1 MSSLRLLLVPMLLAA
16 VAVPALAA
24 DSDPVTEHR
33 LAVRFSRVPDG
44 LTEHGRF
51 HGADIL
57 AVDQALGFVVVSTSD
72 EHGFRGRAAQDAS
85 VRSVEDDSVQK
96 MVAFAS
102 NDPLYSTQYGPALVG
117 APAARDLATSA
128 APAICV
134 LDTGVR
140 MTHQD
145 LAASYA
151 GGIDLVNGD
160 SDPSDDH
167 GHGTHVAGIAAAI
180 ANNAVGVV
188 GIAPSPL
195 LAVKVLDANG
205 DGSMSTVASG
215 IRWCVD
221 NGAKVISMSLGGTAG
236 SAVAQD
242 AVDYAWSH
250 GVVLAAAA
258 GNGNSCVDC
267 VSYPAKYA
275 NTIAVGCVDQYKAFC
290 SFASTGPEVDLAAP
304 GNAIQSTWWTGDAA
318 YQRAGGTSMSTPH
331 VAGAAALVWAA
342 HPDWSNAQV
351 RQALESSA
359 QDVATAGKDAK
370 TGFGL
375 VRADLAIAQSPSAPA
390 PPPAPAPAPSAGV
403 ALSPASQSKSVVK
416 GGSVAYTFQV
426 QNTGSANDTVAVSL
440 SGLKSGWSASLS
452 ASSLSLAPG
461 ATASVTLTVTAPAKP
476 GSMSLAITAASGLDP
491 MVKAS
496 GSAQTTA
503 TK

>member
-1 MSSLRLLLVPMLLAA
+1 MSLARLLLIPMLLTA

-24 DSDPVTEHR
+24 GADPADEHR
-33 LAVRFSRVPDG
+33 LAVRFSRVPEG
-44 LTEHGRF
+44 LMEHGRF
-51 HGADIL
+51 HGADVV
-57 AVDQALGFVVVSTSD
+57 AVDRELGFVVVSTSD
-72 EHGFRGRAAQDAS
+72 EHGFRGQAAQRAD
-85 VRSVEDDSVQK
+85 VLSVEDDSKQS
-96 MVAFAS
+96 MVAFSS
-102 NDPLYSTQYGPALVG
+102 NDPLYSTQYGPSLVG

-140 MTHQD
+140 TTHQD
-145 LAASYA
+145 LAAVYA

-160 SDPSDDH
+160 PDPADDH
-167 GHGTHVAGIAAAI
+167 GHGTHVAGIATAI

-188 GIAPSPL
+188 GVAPSPL

-205 DGSMSTVASG
+205 DGTMSTVASG

-221 NGAKVISMSLGGTAG
+221 HGAKVISMSLGGAAG

-242 AVDYAWSH
+242 AVDYAWSR
-250 GVVLAAAA
+250 GAVMAAAA

-267 VSYPAKYA
+267 VSYPAKYT
-275 NTIAVGCVDQYKAFC
+275 NTIAVGCVDQYRAFC
-290 SFASTGPEVDLAAP
+290 AFASTGPEVDLAAP

-342 HPDWSNAQV
+342 HPEWTNAQV
-351 RQALESSA
+351 RQALEASA

-390 PPPAPAPAPSAGV
+390 PPPAPAPAPTAGV
-403 ALSPASQSKSVVK
+403 SVSPASQSKSVAK
-416 GGSVAYTFQV
+416 GGSVSYTFV
-426 QNTGSANDTVAVSL
+426 VMNTGSANDTLALGL
-440 SGLKSGWSASLS
+440 SSVKGGWSGTLS
-452 ASSLSLAPG
+452 ASSVSLAPG

-476 GSMSLAITAASGLDP
+476 GSLSLTLSAVSGLDAA
-491 MVKAS
+491 VKAS
-496 GSAQTTA
+496 GVAQTTA